1 MQRTVGCGEQMSK
14 MTILDFENRMGIKD
28 PMHRKKL
35 FLAMC
40 TRQVN
45 HLFSSILLGWNDGKC
60 NLQYIS
66 QKHFFAAQ
74 NSFSGT
80 LFLVSVRKIKIHVY
94 HSWHTS

>member
-1 MQRTVGCGEQMSK
+1 LYRFFVSKALPFPQELKIFKLKYFSDMQRTVGCGEQMSK

-45 HLFSSILLGWNDGKC
+45 LFSSILLGWNDGKC
-60 NLQYIS
+60 SLKYTYP
-66 QKHFFAAQ
+66 KTFFC
-74 NSFSGT
+74 GT
-80 LFLVSVRKIKIHVY
+80 K
-94 HSWHTS
+94 